1 MSVRPSVL
9 QRVGLQLSF
18 VVPDPAD
25 IRTHAPIVVPFL
37 IAVLINIV
45 GANLFRGSAADA
57 LVADQASASTTN
69 LLLSLM
75 VILSPVLILIR
86 TLVMSLVTWAVLVL
100 LSTKSRFRALVSIHL
115 YGAMLLAI
123 PAIVSAIVL
132 RLRGADELQGPG
144 DLLVPMGLDLVFDPG
159 SSPTMIALTQQAT
172 VFHGL
177 WVVLIVWL
185 LSGAA
190 GASRKTSVIAALL
203 LWGLGIGYAVL
214 RAALF
219 TL

>member
-1 MSVRPSVL
+1 MSARPSFM

-25 IRTHAPIVVPFL
+25 IRTHAPIVVPFI
-37 IAVLINIV
+37 IAVLMHIV
-45 GANLFRGSAADA
+45 GANLFRGSVADA
-57 LVADQASASTTN
+57 LVADQASASTAN
-69 LLLSLM
+69 LLLSMM

-86 TLVMSLVTWAVLVL
+86 TLVMSLMTWAILVL

-123 PAIVSAIVL
+123 PAIVSAIIL
-132 RLRGADELQGPG
+132 RFRGVDELEGPG
-144 DLLVPMGLDLVFDPG
+144 DLLVPLGLDLVLDPG
-159 SSPTMIALTQQAT
+159 SSPTMIALTQQAS

-177 WVVLIVWL
+177 WVVLMVWL
-185 LSGAA
+185 LSASA
-190 GASRKTSVIAALL
+190 GASRKTSVIAALS
-203 LWGLGIGYAVL
+203 LWGLSIGYSML
-214 RAALF
+214 RAVLF